1 MPTGIGT
8 LDTTFNRLLYR
19 CAIRKDNKSCNV
31 LDLYIAVTR
40 FHLRLEEELKEFKI
54 KIPIGPDPIPEDTL
68 RDMLGDIDPDGGLA
82 RFFPVTAT
90 ENLAGRVDVA
100 TKFHGALKKITGELE
115 ANINELKAR
124 QKG

>member
-1 MPTGIGT
+1 
-8 LDTTFNRLLYR
+8 
-19 CAIRKDNKSCNV
+19 
-31 LDLYIAVTR
+31 
-40 FHLRLEEELKEFKI
+40 
-54 KIPIGPDPIPEDTL
+54 
-68 RDMLGDIDPDGGLA
+68 MLGDVDPDGGAA